1 GGVVAGKEDNMV
13 TAIAVLFLT
22 LSPLI
27 AVVVLLELA
36 AWRER
41 RIDAAIARQIALTD
55 AIGAELGA
63 VVAPVVAKP
72 LGRPWQVR
80 MAVPFS
86 RPALLTRVLTITQRV
101 LDRVC
106 AGGYEVVLT
115 PRAEPARVVGRLAMA
130 APRVKVA

>member
-1 GGVVAGKEDNMV
+1 MF
-13 TAIAVLFLT
+13 TAIAVLMLT

-72 LGRPWQVR
+72 IGRPWQIR
-80 MAVPFS
+80 ISVPFS
-86 RPALLTRVLTITQRV
+86 RPALITRILAITQRV

-106 AGGYEVVLT
+106 ASGYEVVLT
-115 PRAEPARVVGRLAMA
+115 PQTEPARIVGRLAVA